1 MSDGTLSIRRRDPKA
16 SQTDATD
23 SLIPSE
29 ALRSGTYESFLGGAL
44 SAIGEGRTRRD
55 TKGKSK
61 TLGAVD
67 EFRVESRRKR
77 RLRDYDRLLKSF
89 KYGPAL
95 DSVLR
100 KACQL
105 TTQFYFFL

>member
-44 SAIGEGRTRRD
+44 STIGEGRTRRD

-105 TTQFYFFL
+105 TTQFHFL